1 MEGIHLRLWSEGDYE
16 LIRKAMGTPEMTKYL
31 WLENEEK
38 LKARHERYIHLP
50 EKGND
55 RMYVIE
61 LGEKRTPVGS
71 VGYWE
76 IDHEGG
82 KAWETGWSVL
92 PEFQGKG
99 IATRATTLAMDM
111 ARNTN
116 LHRFMFA
123 YPAQENAPSNA
134 ICKKLGFT
142 FQKPYEEEFPD
153 GRKMILNIWKLDLL
167 ANGTPSE
174 G

>member
-1 MEGIHLRLWSEGDYE
+1 MTEIRIRPYSEGDYE
-16 LIRKAMGTPEMTKYL
+16 VVKREMGDPAMTEYL

-38 LKARHERYIHLP
+38 LKARHEKYMHLP

-61 LGEKRTPVGS
+61 LAAEGLPAGG

-76 IDHEGG
+76 IEQDGE
-82 KAWETGWSVL
+82 KAWETGWSVF
-92 PEFQGKG
+92 PEFQGQG
-99 IATRATTLAMDM
+99 IATKATALAMDL
-111 ARNTN
+111 ARNAN
-116 LHRFMFA
+116 LHRHMYAF
-123 YPAQENAPSNA
+123 PAAENAPSNA

-153 GRKMILNIWKLDLL
+153 GKKTVLNIWRLDLF
-167 ANGTPSE
+167 ANA
-174 G
+174 